1 MLAKANK
8 NSMKVSSL
16 VTMAHMVET
25 TGMMMVSVRLLQMI
39 IFTILMF
46 IFLMFTILMFSIP
59 INDSQCCGD
68 GSRRNCNRSV
78 SDQHVRLKILFFENY
93 KKKLLQQMLSI
104 MFWSTAGRTLWLLA
118 IRKHLQR

>member
-1 MLAKANK
+1 MAKAFIKLGLRPHRSVAIMGHN
-8 NSMKVSSL
+8 
-16 VTMAHMVET
+16 APEWHQGEDDAD
-25 TGMMMVSVRLLQMI
+25 VRLFQMI

-78 SDQHVRLKILFFENY
+78 SDQHIRLKILFFEN
-93 KKKLLQQMLSI
+93 
-104 MFWSTAGRTLWLLA
+104 
-118 IRKHLQR
+118 